1 MHRVIALVSLA
12 VACGS
17 GSSPRKLVI
26 LHSNDEHSHLFGYGP
41 EADEFPAPTTAG
53 SGSVKGG
60 AGRRLVALQSA
71 RSAASASGADSLTLS
86 AGDNMM
92 GTLMEVPGTT
102 MAPDYRVMKL
112 LGYDATTLGNH
123 EFDFTPAGLAAA
135 VKVAQ
140 GSAEGIPQIVA
151 TNIHF
156 GGTAGDA
163 SLSAL
168 FDENGTDL
176 TKPIHRTLIL
186 TTPNGL
192 KVGFI
197 GILGA
202 DAAAVAPLK
211 APVTFSIGP
220 GSTDS
225 DRAASLKELIAE
237 VQPFVDLLRH
247 NGVDLVVALSHSGA
261 TVGNAASEDF
271 QIAQQVD
278 GIDVIVSGHTH
289 TEVPATVLTGPS
301 GRSVLVQQAGRYG
314 DHFGRISLSV
324 QDGKV
329 TFDTANSGLVAVD
342 DNVAAAPG
350 NPVDAFIATV
360 VTAIET
366 QPLAAGKPSFLAY
379 SLAESLHKAPPAL
392 TTPGSYYNFPVLTAQ
407 TFDVDNTGVNRETEL
422 LDLSADAQLAA
433 ANAAVLAPTQLA
445 VEASG
450 VLRVPSL
457 LHSKSNKLGFGDI
470 FAAVPL
476 GISPTTGTPGYPL
489 CRFFI
494 FLGEIKATF
503 EVTASYSYDTDAD
516 LFVVPSGFRF
526 EYDTTRKE
534 FSPSGSI
541 SDVNN
546 GRVTRI
552 DQLSAADL
560 AAGNFEGAYDT
571 VWDVTKGGWLRSPA
585 TLVSVAASLYIAE
598 FAAVAGVTLK
608 DQNGTAIPNNDPA
621 RTILLRADGTEIKE
635 WEALASYVSSF
646 AAAGALPA
654 RYQLTATADVPRRAT
669 CVGAN
674 AAAGYCAH

>member
-1 MHRVIALVSLA
+1 MHRMIGLVALA
-12 VACGS
+12 AACSS

-26 LHSNDEHSHLFGYGP
+26 LHSNDEHSHLLGYGP

-53 SGSVKGG
+53 TGSVKGG
-60 AGRRLVALQSA
+60 AGRRLVGLQSA
-71 RSAASASGADSLTLS
+71 RAAASASGADSLTLS

-112 LGYDATTLGNH
+112 LGYDATTFGNH
-123 EFDFTPAGLAAA
+123 EFDFTPAGLAAT

-156 GGTAGDA
+156 GGTTADA

-176 TKPIHRTLIL
+176 TKPIHRTLII

-192 KVGFI
+192 KVGLI

-237 VQPFVDLLRH
+237 VQPFVTMLRH
-247 NGVDLVVALSHSGA
+247 DGVDLVVALSHSGA
-261 TVGNAASEDF
+261 AVGDAASEDF

-342 DNVAAAPG
+342 DTVAAASG

-366 QPLAAGKPSFLAY
+366 QPIAAGQPSFLAY

-407 TFDVDNTGVNRETEL
+407 TFDIDNNGVNRETEL

-433 ANAAVLAPTQLA
+433 ANSVAPTQLA

-503 EVTASYSYDTDAD
+503 EVTASYAYDTDSD
-516 LFVVPSGFRF
+516 LFVVPAGFRF
-526 EYDTTRKE
+526 QYDTTRKE
-534 FSPSGSI
+534 FSSSGSI

-552 DQLSAADL
+552 DRLSAADL
-560 AAGNFEGAYDT
+560 AAGNYDGTYDT
-571 VWDVTKGGWLRSPA
+571 VWDVTQGGWLDSPA
-585 TLVSVAASLYIAE
+585 KLVSVAASLYIAE

-608 DQNGTAIPNNDPA
+608 DQNGNAILNNDPT
-621 RTILLRADGTEIKE
+621 RTILHRADGTEIKE
-635 WEALASYVSSF
+635 WEALASYISS
-646 AAAGALPA
+646 AATAGALPA
-654 RYQLTATADVPRRAT
+654 QYQLTATPNVPRRAT
-669 CVGAN
+669 CAGAN
-674 AAAGYCAH
+674 ATTGYCAH